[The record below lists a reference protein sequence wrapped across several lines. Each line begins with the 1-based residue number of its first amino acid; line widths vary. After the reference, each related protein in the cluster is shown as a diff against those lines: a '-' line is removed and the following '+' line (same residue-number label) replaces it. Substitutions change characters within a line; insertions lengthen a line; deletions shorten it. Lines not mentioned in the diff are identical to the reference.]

1 MHFLFRQ
8 RPLLI
13 VSFLTALFWEAASAS
28 LTAQQT
34 TVSTA
39 AQWNGIDGFSSFG
52 EPSDATFG
60 QTFTVPTGVDSLGSF
75 AFYIDD
81 GNNPDAVDFQAF
93 VMAWDGLKAT
103 GPILYQSGALT
114 TTNNGGLDGF
124 ERIQIVIQ
132 GGLAVTAG
140 AQYVAFFSASNLFD
154 GQSGDSQMGA
164 LIPGTYDGGGFVHLN
179 NGANFSSLT
188 TNNWEQD
195 FFFLDL
201 AFEFVFFN
209 SGTGGGSEAVAEPIL
224 VVDAE
229 AIASALFSSVPTALA
244 QRELAL
250 GASRTALRDFNGRL
264 FRQRSGSGSGAG
276 SSSGGVAQNDP
287 EDSVYH
293 TVTVGEGDGDG
304 KGSKVV
310 YGTASPDA
318 HPWEVYSS
326 FDYGSF
332 DLDADRNFLGLRS
345 DTYAGSVGV
354 ERALNEHWLVGAGAS
369 WIESNA
375 GQGSDIEGVTLAA
388 YTAATWRGLYADLL
402 YGATLLDHD
411 IDRETGLG
419 STVHAKPN
427 SVTHTVAFNTGWN
440 FQAGS
445 WTTGPFAGLDYAH
458 SRIDGYTEKGGSR
471 AATEVSDQSIDSLI
485 SRVGWQASYRLQR
498 PWGAITPQLRIG
510 WERENL
516 SSDDDLSVSL
526 INSPYYLIQ
535 GTTVR
540 NTGAG
545 FKAVVPG
552 QDRERDSLSLG
563 AGVLIEFGMRFHM
576 LLDYEGLLLADG
588 YSAHFAKLSLGWKF

>member
-1 MHFLFRQ
+1 MHIPTRQ
-8 RPLLI
+8 
-13 VSFLTALFWEAASAS
+13 SFCLTACCLFILCWGVAFTS
-28 LTAQQT
+28 LSAQQT

-39 AQWNGIDGFSSFG
+39 AQWNGVDGFSSFG

-60 QTFTVPTGVDSLGSF
+60 QTFTVPGGVDRLGSF

-93 VMAWDGLKAT
+93 IMAWDGLKAT
-103 GPILYQSGALT
+103 GPVLYQSGALT

-124 ERIQIVIQ
+124 ERIQIIIQ

-179 NGANFSSLT
+179 NGANFSALT

-209 SGTGGGSEAVAEPIL
+209 SGSGDGSGGVAQPIL

-264 FRQRSGSGSGAG
+264 FRQRSGGASH
-276 SSSGGVAQNDP
+276 SSSGSVAQAADV
-287 EDSVYH
+287 EDSEYH

-304 KGSKVV
+304 KGTKVV
-310 YGTASPDA
+310 YATRAPEA
-318 HPWEVYSS
+318 RRWEVYSS

-345 DTYAGSVGV
+345 DTYAGSVGL
-354 ERALNEHWLVGAGAS
+354 ERTLSDHLLLGAGAS
-369 WIESNA
+369 WIESNSDQA
-375 GQGSDIEGVTLAA
+375 SDIEGITLAA
-388 YTAATWRGLYADLL
+388 YASTRWRGLYADLL

-411 IDRETGLG
+411 IDRKTGLG
-419 STVHAKPN
+419 STVHAKPD

-440 FQAGS
+440 FHAGS
-445 WTTGPFAGLDYAH
+445 WTTGPFAGVDYAH
-458 SRIDGYTEKGGSR
+458 SRIDGYTEQGGSR

-485 SRVGWQASYRLQR
+485 SRLGWQASYRLQR
-498 PWGAITPQLRIG
+498 SWGAITPQVRIG

-526 INSPYYLIQ
+526 VNSPYYLIQ

-545 FKAVVPG
+545 FNAVVPG

-563 AGVLIEFGMRFHM
+563 AGLLIEFGERLHL
-576 LLDYEGLLLADG
+576 LLDYEGLLLTNG